1 MARQISILAKE
12 VERETKELA
21 DTFTSSINSEE
32 TPGDWKVA
40 NITKFF

>member
-1 MARQISILAKE
+1 MARQISKPAKE

-21 DTFTSSINSEE
+21 GTFTSSFSSEE

-40 NITKFF
+40 NITKLF